1 MGQSDENARTKGSIY
16 KCKVCNYSTDHPANV
31 ELHEKAHNNN
41 NNNQG
46 NGTYF
51 KCTLCNYSSH
61 LRFVVIRHMN
71 RDHQYPNTASSSQD
85 NYNTDEKIPASY
97 LKVLFV
103 INLL

>member
-1 MGQSDENARTKGSIY
+1 MGQSDGNARTKGSIY

-41 NNNQG
+41 DNQG

-71 RDHQYPNTASSSQD
+71 RDHQYPTPSSCTQE
-85 NYNTDEKIPASY
+85 NLKSY
-97 LKVLFV
+97 LQVTSD
-103 INLL
+103 IIII